1 MSGFENEVLERIMTE
16 KKTESSKMAAI
27 RKKVEV
33 LEEQMKALQKELRKA
48 KVKAG

>member
-1 MSGFENEVLERIMTE
+1 MGLKNEALETTMSE
-16 KKTESSKMAAI
+16 KKTESSKMAVI

-33 LEEQMKALQKELRKA
+33 LEAQMNELQKELRKA

>member
-1 MSGFENEVLERIMTE
+1 MSGRENKALETTMSE

-33 LEEQMKALQKELRKA
+33 LEEQMKALQKDLRKA